1 VARYTGPVCKLCRR
15 EAMKL
20 FLKGTRCMSD
30 KCAIE
35 RRNYPPGDH
44 GRRRRRRPSDY
55 SAQLREKQKVKRI
68 YGVLE
73 RQFRR
78 YFYEASRERGVT
90 GETLLMTLERR
101 LDNVVYRMG
110 FGLSRSH
117 ARQLVKHGHIA
128 VNGSRVDIPSYQ
140 AQQGDVVAVRDRSNT
155 NTEIILA
162 VENAKMGSPVGWVE
176 VDHDKLTGSVA
187 RQPMRED
194 VDIEIQEQLIVELY
208 SK

>member
-1 VARYTGPVCKLCRR
+1 MARYTGPVCKLCRR

-140 AQQGDVVAVRDRSNT
+140 AQQGDVVAVRDQSNT

>member
-1 VARYTGPVCKLCRR
+1 MARYTGPVCKLCRR

-78 YFYEASRERGVT
+78 YFYESSRERGVT

-155 NTEIILA
+155 NTEIFLA

-187 RQPMRED
+187 RLPMRED